1 MVKCGSRP
9 CRTAPH
15 TMFVTQLQSF
25 FWVARLGSITLAA
38 RHLGLSQPTVTTQ
51 IRALEAHYGVELFHR
66 QGGRLTVSG
75 EGLQLLPQVELLL
88 LRAVEVE
95 SALRHAGD
103 GSQGGQLRIGA
114 TAPYYV
120 LDIVQRFAQ
129 QYPRV
134 QVSMVSGNSQQM
146 GQALAAYQVDL
157 ATSSTPE
164 SDPRLLRLELGQDPL
179 ALLVHRSHR
188 LARRPSVDV
197 ADLAGETLILR
208 EPGSVTRRLTEQLL
222 ADAGVPPGRVL
233 EIASR
238 EAIRE
243 AVIRQMGI
251 SVFARHEASAHPDLM
266 VLAFAGSVPHLP
278 EYLYCLH
285 SRSQAPLIAA
295 FLAASRGRP
304 GTTPH

>member
-1 MVKCGSRP
+1 
-9 CRTAPH
+9 
-15 TMFVTQLQSF
+15 MFVSQLQSF

-51 IRALEAHYGVELFHR
+51 IRALEAHYGVALFHR
-66 QGGRLTVSG
+66 QGGRLAISD
-75 EGLQLLPQVELLL
+75 EGLQLLPQVEQLLL
-88 LRAVEVE
+88 QTVELE

-129 QYPRV
+129 RYPRV
-134 QVSMVSGNSQQM
+134 QVSIVSGNSQQM
-146 GQALAAYQVDL
+146 GEALAAYQVDL

-164 SDPRLLRLELGQDPL
+164 TDPRLLRLDLGHDPL
-179 ALLVHRSHR
+179 ALVVHRHHR
-188 LARRPSVDV
+188 LAQRGPV
-197 ADLAGETLILR
+197 ALGDLAGETLILR

-222 ADAGVPPGRVL
+222 ADAGVAPGRVL

-251 SVFARHEASAHPDLM
+251 SVFARHEASAHPDLV
-266 VLAFAGSVPHLP
+266 VLPFSGPVPHLP

-285 SRSQAPLIAA
+285 SRSNAPLIAA
-295 FLAASRGRP
+295 FLAASRELAGISQNS
-304 GTTPH
+304 

>member
-1 MVKCGSRP
+1 
-9 CRTAPH
+9 
-15 TMFVTQLQSF
+15 MFVTQLQSF

-66 QGGRLTVSG
+66 QGGRLTLSG
-75 EGLQLLPQVELLL
+75 EGLQLLPQVEQLLL
-88 LRAVEVE
+88 QTVEVE

-103 GSQGGQLRIGA
+103 GGQGGQLRIGA

-134 QVSMVSGNSQQM
+134 QVSIVSGNSQQM

-164 SDPRLLRLELGQDPL
+164 SDPRLLRLELGHDPL
-179 ALLVHRSHR
+179 ALLLHRSHR
-188 LARRPSVDV
+188 LARRKQVEVEV

-222 ADAGVPPGRVL
+222 ADAGVAPGRVL

-243 AVIRQMGI
+243 AVIRHMGI
-251 SVFARHEASAHPDLM
+251 SVFARHEASAHPDLV
-266 VLAFAGSVPHLP
+266 VLPFAGSVPHLP

-295 FLAASRGRP
+295 FLAASQGRAI
-304 GTTPH
+304 TPQN

>member
-1 MVKCGSRP
+1 
-9 CRTAPH
+9 
-15 TMFVTQLQSF
+15 MFVTQLQSF

-51 IRALEAHYGVELFHR
+51 IRALEAHYGVALFHR
-66 QGGRLTVSG
+66 QGGRLAISD
-75 EGLQLLPQVELLL
+75 EGLQLLPQVEQLLL
-88 LRAVEVE
+88 QTVELE

-120 LDIVQRFAQ
+120 LDIVQRFALR
-129 QYPRV
+129 YPRV
-134 QVSMVSGNSQQM
+134 QVSIVSGNSQQM
-146 GQALAAYQVDL
+146 GEALAAYQVDL

-164 SDPRLLRLELGQDPL
+164 TDPRLLRLELGHDPL
-179 ALLVHRSHR
+179 ALVVHRQHR
-188 LARRPSVDV
+188 LAQRGPV
-197 ADLAGETLILR
+197 ALSDLAGETLILR

-222 ADAGVPPGRVL
+222 ADAGVAPGRVL

-251 SVFARHEASAHPDLM
+251 SVFARHEASAHPDLV
-266 VLAFAGSVPHLP
+266 VLPFAGPVPHLP

-285 SRSQAPLIAA
+285 SRSNAPLIAA
-295 FLAASRGRP
+295 FLAASRELQP
-304 GTTPH
+304 TSSKLIAA